1 MQDLLETLQNVLYN
15 QIETPISCGEVSG
28 LAQKKYARE
37 GYLEENYH
45 YFHLRDSAG
54 AERDF
59 HFHEFD
65 KLVLLLS
72 GHVDYAME
80 SIVYTLRPWDIL
92 LVPHHT
98 IHKALIDKS
107 APYERIILYLDRKYF
122 DRLMPDARLFGCF
135 DRADEHARYLL
146 APGEAQREPLRALL
160 GQLEEALSSGQY
172 GAQAMCDALIIQILV
187 LLGRLG
193 FGEEA
198 ARRKETG
205 HDEKIDAVL
214 SYIHENLS
222 SPLDVEELAA
232 KVHIS
237 RYHFMRLFK
246 AQTGES
252 VHAYIRQRRL
262 MRAAHLIREGMSAA
276 RAAEE
281 CGFADYSAF
290 HRAFT
295 AVFGMSPGKLK
306 K

>member
-1 MQDLLETLQNVLYN
+1 MLETLQNVLYN
-15 QIETPISCGEVSG
+15 RAANPIWCGEVSL

-65 KLVLLLS
+65 KIVLLLS
-72 GHVDYAME
+72 GRVDYAME

-135 DRADEHARYLL
+135 DRADERARYLL
-146 APGEAQREPLRALL
+146 APDEAQRAPLETLL
-160 GQLEEALSSGQY
+160 GQLEEALRGGQF
-172 GAQAMCDALIIQILV
+172 GAEAMCDALIVQLLV

-193 FGEEA
+193 FSDA
-198 ARRKETG
+198 ADGQTEQA
-205 HDEKIDAVL
+205 HDAKIDAVL
-214 SYIHENLS
+214 SYINENLAAK
-222 SPLDVEELAA
+222 LDVDELAA
-232 KVHIS
+232 RVHIS
-237 RYHFMRLFK
+237 RYHFMHLFK

-252 VHAYIRQRRL
+252 VHAYVRQRRL

-295 AVFGMSPGKLK
+295 AVFGISPGRLK

>member
-1 MQDLLETLQNVLYN
+1 M
-15 QIETPISCGEVSG
+15 
-28 LAQKKYARE
+28 AQKKYARE

-65 KLVLLLS
+65 KIVLLLS
-72 GHVDYAME
+72 GRVDYAME

-122 DRLMPDARLFGCF
+122 DRLMPDARLFGSF
-135 DRADEHARYLL
+135 DRADERARYLL
-146 APGEAQREPLRALL
+146 APNEEQRAPLETLL
-160 GQLEEALSSGQY
+160 GQLEEALRGGQF
-172 GAQAMCDALIIQILV
+172 GAEAMCDALIVQLLV

-193 FGEEA
+193 FSDAADASGEQP
-198 ARRKETG
+198 
-205 HDEKIDAVL
+205 HDEKVDAAL
-214 SYIHENLS
+214 SYINENLS
-222 SPLDVEELAA
+222 AKLDVDELAA
-232 KVHIS
+232 QVHIS

-252 VHAYIRQRRL
+252 VHAYVRQRRL

-295 AVFGMSPGKLK
+295 AVFGISPGKLK

>member
-1 MQDLLETLQNVLYN
+1 M
-15 QIETPISCGEVSG
+15 
-28 LAQKKYARE
+28 AQKKYARE

-65 KLVLLLS
+65 KIVLLLS
-72 GHVDYAME
+72 GRVDYAME

-135 DRADEHARYLL
+135 DRADERARYLL
-146 APGEAQREPLRALL
+146 APDEAQRAPLETLL
-160 GQLEEALSSGQY
+160 GQLEEALRGGQF
-172 GAQAMCDALIIQILV
+172 GAEAMCDALIVQLLV

-193 FGEEA
+193 FSDA
-198 ARRKETG
+198 ADKHAE
-205 HDEKIDAVL
+205 
-214 SYIHENLS
+214 
-222 SPLDVEELAA
+222 
-232 KVHIS
+232 
-237 RYHFMRLFK
+237 
-246 AQTGES
+246 Q

-295 AVFGMSPGKLK
+295 AVFGISPGRLK

>member
-1 MQDLLETLQNVLYN
+1 M
-15 QIETPISCGEVSG
+15 
-28 LAQKKYARE
+28 AQKKYARE

-65 KLVLLLS
+65 KIVLLLS
-72 GHVDYAME
+72 GRVDYAME

-92 LVPHHT
+92 LVP
-98 IHKALIDKS
+98 
-107 APYERIILYLDRKYF
+107 DRKYF

-135 DRADEHARYLL
+135 DRADERARYLL
-146 APGEAQREPLRALL
+146 APDEAQRAPLETLL
-160 GQLEEALSSGQY
+160 GQLEEALRGGQF
-172 GAQAMCDALIIQILV
+172 GAEAMCDALIVQLLV

-193 FGEEA
+193 FSDA
-198 ARRKETG
+198 ADGQTEQA
-205 HDEKIDAVL
+205 HDAKIDAVL
-214 SYIHENLS
+214 SYINENLAAK
-222 SPLDVEELAA
+222 LDVDELAA
-232 KVHIS
+232 RVHIS
-237 RYHFMRLFK
+237 RYHFMHLFK

-252 VHAYIRQRRL
+252 VHAYVRQRRL

-295 AVFGMSPGKLK
+295 AVFGISPGRLK